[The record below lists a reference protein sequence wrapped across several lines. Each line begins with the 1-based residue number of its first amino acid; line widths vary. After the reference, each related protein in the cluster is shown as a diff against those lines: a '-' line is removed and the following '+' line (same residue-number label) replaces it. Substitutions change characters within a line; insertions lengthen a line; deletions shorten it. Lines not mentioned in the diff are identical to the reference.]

1 MCNNKAQFLNVEV
14 DGVFGDEDEVTI
26 AADYYFDQAFSLG
39 AAYNIQDDAED
50 DVDFFSIHSK
60 YFINSNFAVG
70 GEVGFGNNVQ
80 AFNINA
86 TYRF

>member
-1 MCNNKAQFLNVEV
+1 MCNNKAQFLNVEA
-14 DGVFGDEDEVTI
+14 DAAFGDEDEVTI
-26 AADYYFDQAFSLG
+26 AADYYFDPAFRLE
-39 AAYNIQDDAED
+39 ATYHIQDDAED
-50 DVDFFSIHSK
+50 DVDFFSIRSK

-70 GEVGFGNNVQ
+70 GEVGFGDDVQ

>member
-1 MCNNKAQFLNVEV
+1 MSQSQFLNLEA
-14 DGVFGDEDEVTI
+14 DSAFDDTDSLTLG
-26 AADYYFDQAFSLG
+26 ADYYFDQAFSLG
-39 AAYNIQDDAED
+39 TANNIQDDGED
-50 DVDFFSIHSK
+50 DVDFFSIRSK

-70 GEVGFGNNVQ
+70 GEVGFGDDVQ